1 MSEPKLTEITL
12 PIRGMNCNGCASNV
26 ERAIGK
32 LPSVSVVKV
41 DLKANAAKV
50 TYDPLKVDLL
60 EFQYVVTQIGYGIP
74 TEEITLSIGG
84 MSCVSCSLHVGS
96 ALADLTGV
104 LQANV
109 NLDKATADVTYVPQ
123 LVPIAEMERA
133 VARAGYQAV
142 ALVQQTNLNDS
153 VADQVPE
160 NHHST
165 DNEKFTWR
173 FNTLFKR
180 K

>member
-1 MSEPKLTEITL
+1 MSEPNITEITL
-12 PIRGMNCNGCASNV
+12 PIRGMNCNGCASNI

-32 LPSVSVVKV
+32 LSGVSAVKV
-41 DLKANAAKV
+41 DLKANAATV

-60 EFQYVVTQIGYGIP
+60 EFQYAVTQIGYGIP

-84 MSCVSCSLHVGS
+84 MSCVSCSSHVGS

-109 NLDKATADVTYVPQ
+109 NLDKATAVVTYVPQ
-123 LVPIAEMERA
+123 LVTIAEMEKA
-133 VARAGYQAV
+133 VAEAGYQAV
-142 ALVQQTNLNDS
+142 ALSQGKSESNL
-153 VADQVPE
+153 VATQVPE
-160 NHHST
+160 KHHST

-173 FNTLFKR
+173 FNAPFKR

>member
-12 PIRGMNCNGCASNV
+12 PILGMNCNGCASNV

-32 LPSVSVVKV
+32 LPGVSALKV
-41 DLKANAAKV
+41 DLKTNAAKV

-60 EFQYVVTQIGYGIP
+60 EFQYAVTQIGYGIP

-84 MSCVSCSLHVGS
+84 MSCVSCSSHVGS
-96 ALADLTGV
+96 ALADLIGV

-123 LVPIAEMERA
+123 LVPIAEMESA
-133 VARAGYQAV
+133 VAKAGYQAV
-142 ALVQQTNLNDS
+142 ALAQKYTLSDP
-153 VADQVPE
+153 VATQVPE
-160 NHHST
+160 DHNSI

-173 FNTLFKR
+173 LNTLFKR

>member
-1 MSEPKLTEITL
+1 MSDPKLTEIIL

-26 ERAIGK
+26 ERAIRK
-32 LPSVSVVKV
+32 LPGVSAVKV
-41 DLKANAAKV
+41 DLKANAAQV

-60 EFQYVVTQIGYGIP
+60 EFQYAVTQIGYGIP
-74 TEEITLSIGG
+74 TEEITLAIGG
-84 MSCVSCSLHVGS
+84 MSCVSCSSHVGS
-96 ALADLTGV
+96 ALGDLSGV

-109 NLDKATADVTYVPQ
+109 NLDKAIAIVTYVPQ
-123 LVPIAEMERA
+123 LVPITEMEKA

-142 ALVQQTNLNDS
+142 APSQGKFASNP

-160 NHHST
+160 NHHAD
-165 DNEKFTWR
+165 DNDKFTWR

>member
-12 PIRGMNCNGCASNV
+12 PILGMNCNGCASNV

-32 LPSVSVVKV
+32 LPGVSALKV
-41 DLKANAAKV
+41 DLKTNAAKV

-60 EFQYVVTQIGYGIP
+60 EFQYAVTQIGYGIP
-74 TEEITLSIGG
+74 IEEITLSIGG
-84 MSCVSCSLHVGS
+84 MSCVSCSSHVGS

-109 NLDKATADVTYVPQ
+109 NLDKATAVVTYIPQ
-123 LVPIAEMERA
+123 LVSIAEMESA
-133 VARAGYQAV
+133 VAKAGYQAV
-142 ALVQQTNLNDS
+142 ALSQGKSASDP
-153 VADQVPE
+153 VAAQVPE
-160 NHHST
+160 EQNST

-173 FNTLFKR
+173 FDTLFKR

>member
-1 MSEPKLTEITL
+1 MSEPKLIEITL
-12 PIRGMNCNGCASNV
+12 PIQGMNCNGCASNV
-26 ERAIGK
+26 ERVLST
-32 LPSVSVVKV
+32 LPGVSAVKV
-41 DLKANAAKV
+41 DLKTNAAQV

-60 EFQYVVTQIGYGIP
+60 EFQYAVTQIGYGIP

-84 MSCVSCSLHVGS
+84 MSCVSCSSHVGS

-109 NLDKATADVTYVPQ
+109 NLDKATAVVTYVPQ
-123 LVPIAEMERA
+123 LVSIVEMESA
-133 VARAGYQAV
+133 VAKAGYQAV
-142 ALVQQTNLNDS
+142 ALSQGKSASNP
-153 VADQVPE
+153 VAAQVTE

-165 DNEKFTWR
+165 DNEKFIWR
-173 FNTLFKR
+173 FNSPFKG